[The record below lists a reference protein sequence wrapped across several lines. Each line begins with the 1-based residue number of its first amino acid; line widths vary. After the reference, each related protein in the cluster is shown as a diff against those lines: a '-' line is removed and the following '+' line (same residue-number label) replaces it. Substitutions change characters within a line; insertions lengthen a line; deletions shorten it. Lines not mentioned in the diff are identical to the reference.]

1 MLRLERIMPRIK
13 KYFKN
18 FINNNN
24 GHSYVPEEHGKEL
37 LSRRDRVDVNTSI
50 KKESEYVKYELEPYN
65 DTEVGSR
72 NEELDLRSNS
82 GESGTDQ
89 SESRTNKGDRKS
101 GSTDSEWIQWRIEP
115 NESFGTVWVEVNGF
129 SESKRLKIKQ
139 SAFGSPKSIKNSRS
153 RIKSILNRDHVYRA
167 PWISRVLLPLLSEHL
182 STSQSEGWCE
192 ISRRD
197 VASSDRKAIQSYT
210 SIRNISS
217 KCIWILLY
225 QSGHEAIKRLTGLD
239 FQEEKTIG
247 LSDPETAVF
256 SLAKDTNSGSPLF
269 TPKNTEYAIS
279 HTLKSVKELINHPC
293 LNKMIG
299 GNIPFFGSVSDDFFV
314 GNYSYVNVIFHRL
327 QVSVD
332 EFKKFQVKIRQVW
345 CVPFTIV
352 ATEYIY
358 FNNFVKRCINKSQTE
373 DRAIY
378 SSGLNSKQISEKIVS
393 QLRESLT
400 YFHPNMKKFIS
411 SGDYSKFDQTI
422 PIEFIDIF
430 FDIHGE
436 YLKMNRKQRI
446 LFDFLR
452 MYYKYTPFIYESNI
466 NIKQRG
472 ISSGLFCTNYFDTF
486 VNTTLVIAA
495 ETLAQNISV
504 EDRSDYLRN
513 KRVFGDIGSLVE
525 RTKYTVRRTNFAL
538 FSVCG
543 DDLLWITDHI
553 QNSIMTELCE
563 SMDMKIAFGPPKDSS
578 SDDIFFLGR
587 YWNIENEPYQTE
599 DYMIAHA
606 LFRTK
611 RYDKNNVN
619 FSSENEL
626 ELYRVLSIY
635 TPFCNGWEY
644 LIKHFGNWPPFLKFI
659 EEESSFKLLK
669 DWPYEDYITVNFR
682 ESLRWDNPVF
692 GY

>member
-1 MLRLERIMPRIK
+1 MPRIK
-13 KYFKN
+13 KYFANYIYKN
-18 FINNNN
+18 GN
-24 GHSYVPEEHGKEL
+24 SDVPLEHGNEL
-37 LSRRDRVDVNTSI
+37 FPKRDRVDVNTSNN
-50 KKESEYVKYELEPYN
+50 KEFKYAKHQSESFN
-65 DTEVGSR
+65 DTEVGSGR
-72 NEELDLRSNS
+72 TEMGVYPSS
-82 GESGTDQ
+82 GGIGSDT
-89 SESRTNKGDRKS
+89 SKS
-101 GSTDSEWIQWRIEP
+101 GRVKRDQASSSTDSEWIQWRIEP
-115 NESFGTVWVEVNGF
+115 IKSFGTVWVEVNGF

-139 SAFGSPKSIKNSRS
+139 SAFGSAKSIKNSRS
-153 RIKSILNRDHVYRA
+153 RIKSILNRDHVYRS
-167 PWISRVLLPLLSEHL
+167 PWISRVLSPLLNEHL
-182 STSQSEGWCE
+182 STTQPEGWCKV
-192 ISRRD
+192 SRRD
-197 VASSDRKAIQSYT
+197 VASSDRKALQSYT
-210 SIRNISS
+210 RIRNFSS
-217 KCIWILLY
+217 KRVWILLY
-225 QSGHEAIKRLTGLD
+225 QSGYEAFQRLTGLG
-239 FQEEKTIG
+239 FQEEKTIT
-247 LSDPETAVF
+247 LSEPETAVY
-256 SLAKDTNSGSPLF
+256 SLAKDANSGAPLF
-269 TPKNTEYAIS
+269 IAKNTDYAIS
-279 HTLKSVKELINHPC
+279 HTLKSVKQLVNHPC
-293 LNKMIG
+293 LNRMIG
-299 GNIPFFGSVSDDFFV
+299 GNIPFFGTISDDFLV
-314 GNYSYVNVIFHRL
+314 GNYTYVNVIFHRL

-332 EFKKFQVKIRQVW
+332 EFKKFQVKVRQVW

-352 ATEYIY
+352 ATEYMY
-358 FNNFVKRCINKSQTE
+358 FNTFVKRCISKSQTE
-373 DRAIY
+373 DRAVY

-422 PIEFIDIF
+422 PVEFIDIF
-430 FDIHGE
+430 FDIHAE

-452 MYYKYTPFIYESNI
+452 MYYKYTPFIYESNV

-504 EDRSDYLRN
+504 EDRSDYLLN

-525 RTKYTVRRTNFAL
+525 RTNYTVRRTNFAL

-553 QNSIMTELCE
+553 QNSIMSELCK
-563 SMDMKIAFGPPKDSS
+563 SMDMTIAFGPPKHYS

-587 YWNIENEPYQTE
+587 YWNTDNEPYQTE
-599 DYMIAHA
+599 EYLIAHA

-619 FSSENEL
+619 FSSEDEL

-635 TPFCNGWEY
+635 TPFSNGWEY
-644 LIKHFGNWPPFLKFI
+644 LIKHFANWPPFLKFV
-659 EEESSFKLLK
+659 EQKGSFKLLK